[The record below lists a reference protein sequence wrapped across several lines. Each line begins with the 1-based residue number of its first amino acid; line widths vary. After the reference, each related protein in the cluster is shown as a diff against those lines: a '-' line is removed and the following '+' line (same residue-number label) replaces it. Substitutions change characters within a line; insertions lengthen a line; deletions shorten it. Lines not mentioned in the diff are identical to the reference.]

1 MFVRK
6 QVESKR
12 VPMINIGT
20 LFICYVLYPGFFK
33 QTVSVVRIEI
43 LVVIQKELCQY
54 RVVVVHFQ
62 LAGIQT
68 MDCPSVFFRQFKL
81 KDLEIL
87 FHTLFVHTLRYG
99 NDTFVR

>member
-62 LAGIQT
+62 LAGVQT
-68 MDCPSVFFRQFKL
+68 ANCLSASVNSKS
-81 KDLEIL
+81 
-87 FHTLFVHTLRYG
+87 RYKIKE
-99 NDTFVR
+99 TVLSR

>member
-1 MFVRK
+1 
-6 QVESKR
+6 
-12 VPMINIGT
+12 MINIGT

-62 LAGIQT
+62 LAGVQT
-68 MDCPSVFFRQFKL
+68 A
-81 KDLEIL
+81 
-87 FHTLFVHTLRYG
+87 
-99 NDTFVR
+99 N

>member
-33 QTVSVVRIEI
+33 QTA
-43 LVVIQKELCQY
+43 Y
-54 RVVVVHFQ
+54 Q
-62 LAGIQT
+62 LSG
-68 MDCPSVFFRQFKL
+68 L
-81 KDLEIL
+81 KFLS
-87 FHTLFVHTLRYG
+87 
-99 NDTFVR
+99 

>member
-62 LAGIQT
+62 LAFLSS
-68 MDCPSVFFRQFKL
+68 SVNSKS
-81 KDLEIL
+81 
-87 FHTLFVHTLRYG
+87 RYKIKE
-99 NDTFVR
+99 TVLSR

>member
-1 MFVRK
+1 
-6 QVESKR
+6 
-12 VPMINIGT
+12 MINIGT

-62 LAGIQT
+62 VSRRRIAFLSS
-68 MDCPSVFFRQFKL
+68 SVNSKS
-81 KDLEIL
+81 
-87 FHTLFVHTLRYG
+87 RYKIKE
-99 NDTFVR
+99 TVLSR

>member
-62 LAGIQT
+62 LAGVQAAN
-68 MDCPSVFFRQFKL
+68 CLSVFFR
-81 KDLEIL
+81 
-87 FHTLFVHTLRYG
+87 
-99 NDTFVR
+99 